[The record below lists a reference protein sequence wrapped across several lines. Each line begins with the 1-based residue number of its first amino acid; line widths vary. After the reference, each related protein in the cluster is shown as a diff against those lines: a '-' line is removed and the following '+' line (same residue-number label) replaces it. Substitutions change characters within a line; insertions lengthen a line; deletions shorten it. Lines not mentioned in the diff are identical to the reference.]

1 MSVYNGEKFLEE
13 AVRSMLK
20 QTFFNYEFIIINDG
34 STDRTPQILASFDDP
49 RLVIVN
55 QDNRGLAIS
64 LNRGIRLA
72 KGTYIARMDADD
84 ISEPTRLERQV
95 EVLNRDPNV
104 ALVACW
110 YKVIDEKGNVLAHR
124 RLSTDGRELA
134 TSLMHNNPICH
145 GSVLMRKE
153 AVEAVGLYDENLR
166 YAQDYDLWLRMLR
179 KGYSFFVIPEFLY
192 RYRISPKSV
201 AKLYLQRRY
210 AALIKMRQAEKC
222 KNTASNS
229 FKNLGTLSYRRKRS
243 LYHYAIGT
251 LKLEDGQTKAARGE
265 LLKSIRIDPSNI
277 RSWYRIAMGFLP
289 AWIRNPI
296 SDSVRYAAW
305 IRNPI
310 SDSVRYARDVLV
322 WLRWR

>member
-1 MSVYNGEKFLEE
+1 MRSPKVSVIMSVYNGEKFLEE
-13 AVRSMLK
+13 ALESILK
-20 QTFFNYEFIIINDG
+20 QTFPDYEFIIINDG

-55 QDNRGLAIS
+55 QDNRGLTVS

-95 EVLNRDPNV
+95 EVLDHDPDV
-104 ALVACW
+104 VLVACW

-124 RLSTDGRELA
+124 RLPTDGRQLA
-134 TSLMHNNPICH
+134 KLLMHDNPICH
-145 GSVLMRKE
+145 GSVLLRKE
-153 AVEAVGLYDENLR
+153 AIEAVGSYDENLR

-179 KGYSFFVIPEFLY
+179 KGYSFSIVPEFLY
-192 RYRISPKSV
+192 RFRISPESV

-222 KNTASNS
+222 KNIASNS
-229 FKNLGTLSYRRKRS
+229 FENLGTLSYRRKRS

-265 LLKSIRIDPSNI
+265 LLKSVRIDPSNI
-277 RSWYRIAMGFLP
+277 RSWYRLTVSFLP
-289 AWIRNPI
+289 PWMRNPI
-296 SDSVRYAAW
+296 SGA
-305 IRNPI
+305 
-310 SDSVRYARDVLV
+310 VRYARDVLV
-322 WLRWR
+322 SLRWR